1 MSHSADAA
9 EQIVNAAT
17 NVTIKGVE
25 CVSNLAGKGALNLAT
40 FLVAVI
46 KDEKRTKGKAR
57 MRVFN
62 GKPTKV
68 FVIKAKDMKT
78 FAEEAKK
85 YGVLYAA
92 VYNKKQ
98 TDGLVDVVVNAADA
112 AKVNRIAERF
122 ALSTVDVEKI
132 REDIQKAREHRQQK
146 KDSEKDAEQQPDG
159 NETPALD
166 LFGKKEQSDVPKE
179 QPEQNEKKEPP
190 AVEILHPG
198 KKQPPNPTMK
208 GTETSPRS
216 EIKSDNQSKTTNSTS
231 DRSSVRERIRM
242 IRNERNKTG
251 AEKHEPIRDRT
262 QPLRGNK
269 PKSKT
274 NKGR

>member
-1 MSHSADAA
+1 MSQSAEAA

-17 NVTIKGVE
+17 NVTIKGLE

-98 TDGLVDVVVNAADA
+98 TDGLVDVVVNATDA

-132 REDIQKAREHRQQK
+132 REDIQKAREQRQQK
-146 KDSEKDAEQQPDG
+146 KDSEKETEQQHDG
-159 NETPALD
+159 NEALALD
-166 LFGKKEQSDVPKE
+166 LFGRKEQSETPTE
-179 QPEQNEKKEPP
+179 QPEKTGEKEPP
-190 AVEILHPG
+190 AVTILHPG

-216 EIKSDNQSKTTNSTS
+216 EVKSDNQSKTTISIS

-242 IRNERNKTG
+242 IRNERNKTS
-251 AEKHEPIRDRT
+251 AEKREPTRERT
-262 QPLRGNK
+262 QPFRGSK
-269 PKSKT
+269 PKTKT

>member
-1 MSHSADAA
+1 MSQSAEAA

-17 NVTIKGVE
+17 NATIKGVE
-25 CVSNLAGKGALNLAT
+25 CISNLAGKGALSLTT
-40 FLVAVI
+40 FLLAVI
-46 KDEKRTKGKAR
+46 KEEKKTKGKAR

-92 VYNKKQ
+92 VFNKHQ
-98 TDGLVDVVVNAADA
+98 PDGLVDVVVNAADA

-132 REDIQKAREHRQQK
+132 REEIQKSREQREQK
-146 KDSEKDAEQQPDG
+146 QEAS
-159 NETPALD
+159 
-166 LFGKKEQSDVPKE
+166 KESGDVPSADRK
-179 QPEQNEKKEPP
+179 PEKLELKFQYPEEKVPE
-190 AVEILHPG
+190 A
-198 KKQPPNPTMK
+198 PNPTQ
-208 GTETSPRS
+208 TETMSPSPFAPIFASPSNSKAADPDRPSVKEQIRQMRKERS
-216 EIKSDNQSKTTNSTS
+216 AAA
-231 DRSSVRERIRM
+231 
-242 IRNERNKTG
+242 
-251 AEKHEPIRDRT
+251 AEKQQT
-262 QPLRGNK
+262 RGKTKTKQQTKSK
-269 PKSKT
+269 PKA

>member
-1 MSHSADAA
+1 MSQGEAA
-9 EQIVNAAT
+9 EQVVNAMT
-17 NVTIKGVE
+17 NVAIKGVE

-40 FLVAVI
+40 FLIAVI
-46 KDEKRTKGKAR
+46 KEEKRTKGKAR

-122 ALSTVDVEKI
+122 ALSTVDVERI
-132 REDIQKAREHRQQK
+132 REEITKSRKDREGKKDISEKTDEKNADPFNLVFGAAATGPAEEQKAEEEPAVIVVRDGAKPSNPTIVRTVPPHP
-146 KDSEKDAEQQPDG
+146 SERTSENHEKFTNSGYERPSIRDEIKRLQEERKQVA
-159 NETPALD
+159 
-166 LFGKKEQSDVPKE
+166 S
-179 QPEQNEKKEPP
+179 KKEPTKIRS
-190 AVEILHPG
+190 VEKTKSS
-198 KKQPPNPTMK
+198 KKNNPK
-208 GTETSPRS
+208 
-216 EIKSDNQSKTTNSTS
+216 KT
-231 DRSSVRERIRM
+231 
-242 IRNERNKTG
+242 
-251 AEKHEPIRDRT
+251 
-262 QPLRGNK
+262 
-269 PKSKT
+269 KSKA
-274 NKGR
+274 R

>member
-1 MSHSADAA
+1 MSQGEAA
-9 EQIVNAAT
+9 EQVVNAMT
-17 NVTIKGVE
+17 NVAIKGME

-40 FLVAVI
+40 FLIAVI
-46 KDEKRTKGKAR
+46 KEEKRTKGKAR

-122 ALSTVDVEKI
+122 ALSTVDVERI
-132 REDIQKAREHRQQK
+132 REEITKSRKDREGK
-146 KDSEKDAEQQPDG
+146 KDI
-159 NETPALD
+159 PAA
-166 LFGKKEQSDVPKE
+166 S
-179 QPEQNEKKEPP
+179 
-190 AVEILHPG
+190 AA
-198 KKQPPNPTMK
+198 
-208 GTETSPRS
+208 
-216 EIKSDNQSKTTNSTS
+216 
-231 DRSSVRERIRM
+231 IRM
-242 IRNERNKTG
+242 ADPTACFVRLSIDRIPVLRAK
-251 AEKHEPIRDRT
+251 KHRRFIWIT
-262 QPLRGNK
+262 VN
-269 PKSKT
+269 S
-274 NKGR
+274 